1 LSAPGNLRAAEDTRS
16 NWETPAELYAQ
27 LDSIFLFT
35 LDAAAD
41 ETNTKCS
48 RYLSGPCKG
57 DSCNTCGLHQT
68 YWRYTVWCNPP
79 YGREISDWV
88 EKFAAESAHSTIVA
102 LLPANTDTKWF
113 SRVWWTASEIWFL
126 TRRAQFVGTTSSNPG
141 GSMVAIYRPRPEG
154 LSTGPVV
161 RLRNWQK

>member
-1 LSAPGNLRAAEDTRS
+1 MSAPGNLRAAEDTRS

-41 ETNTKCS
+41 ETNTKCP
-48 RYLSGPCKG
+48 RYLRGPCKG
-57 DSCNTCGLHQT
+57 DPCYTCGLHQT
-68 YWRYTVWCNPP
+68 YWEDTVWCNPP
-79 YGREISDWV
+79 YGREIGDWV

-126 TRRAQFVGTTSSNPG
+126 TRRVQFVGTTSSNPG
-141 GSMVAIYRPRPEG
+141 GSMVAIYYPRPEG

-161 RLRNWQK
+161 RLWDWQK